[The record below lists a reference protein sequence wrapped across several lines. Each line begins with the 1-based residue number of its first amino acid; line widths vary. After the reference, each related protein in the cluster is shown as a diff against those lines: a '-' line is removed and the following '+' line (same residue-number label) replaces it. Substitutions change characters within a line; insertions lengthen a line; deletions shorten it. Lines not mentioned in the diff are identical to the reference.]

1 MRSENNSRLL
11 WTSLILAGLILA
23 AFQLYL
29 NREPARIQA
38 VQAADR
44 QQLISAGQEL
54 YRQNCASCHG
64 AEGEGADAPALN
76 SQQFL
81 TAAHDEM
88 MFGLI
93 ASGIPGSEMPAWSQA
108 HGGPFTDEEIRQ
120 IVAFIRSW
128 EPTAPDLGRQ
138 RMRVD
143 ARRGVQIFAG
153 TCAICHG
160 QNGQGGTAPALND
173 PTKLQQFD
181 DAWYAETIARGRPA
195 QGMPVWGTVLSPQ
208 QIGDLVAL
216 IGAWRRGE
224 QIVVGDVAGL
234 LKDALHA
241 LEHNEISEAAELLE
255 KAADAAEHEQAEVIE
270 QALAALDAGKI
281 KEATALI
288 EQTQG
293 LMGEMMGEM
302 AAPEAEHGEETPAS
316 TSEHHEDT
324 PAAEHDEEMPA
335 MEATSE
341 AAGDPGVQQVQEAVQ
356 ALEQDK
362 LDEAKKALTEALE
375 LLSSG
380 DLFEVAE
387 HALEDIEAG
396 KPGEALETLEK
407 ALAGTGQP

>member
-44 QQLISAGQEL
+44 ERLISAGQEL
-54 YRQNCASCHG
+54 YRQNCTSCHG
-64 AEGEGADAPALN
+64 AAGEGADAPALN
-76 SQQFL
+76 SKQFL
-81 TAAHDEM
+81 SAAHDET

-143 ARRGVQIFAG
+143 ARRGAQIFAG

-160 QNGQGGTAPALND
+160 PNGKGGAAPVLND
-173 PTKLQQFD
+173 PAKLQQFD
-181 DAWYAETIARGRPA
+181 DQWYAETITRGRPA
-195 QGMPVWGTVLSPQ
+195 RGMPVWGTVLSPQ

-224 QIVVGDVAGL
+224 QIVIGDVASL

-241 LEHNEISEAAELLE
+241 LEHNEIGEATELLE

-270 QALAALDAGKI
+270 QALAALSAGNI

-288 EQTQG
+288 KQTQG
-293 LMGEMMGEM
+293 MMGEMMGEM
-302 AAPEAEHGEETPAS
+302 AAPEAEHGEETAPS
-316 TSEHHEDT
+316 TSEHHEET
-324 PAAEHDEEMPA
+324 PAVEHNQEMPA

-341 AAGDPGVQQVQEAVQ
+341 AAGDLGVQQLQETVQ
-356 ALEQDK
+356 ALKQNK
-362 LDEAKKALTEALE
+362 LDQAKKALAEAMG
-375 LLSSG
+375 LLPSG
-380 DLFEVAE
+380 DLFEAAE
-387 HALEDIEAG
+387 HALKDIEAG
-396 KPGEALETLEK
+396 KPGEARETLEK
-407 ALAGTGQP
+407 VLAGTGQP

>member
-1 MRSENNSRLL
+1 MRSDNNSRLL
-11 WTSLILAGLILA
+11 WTSLILAGLILV

-44 QQLISAGQEL
+44 QQLISAGQAL
-54 YRQNCASCHG
+54 YGQNCASCHG

-76 SQQFL
+76 SKQFL
-81 TAAHDEM
+81 TAAHDET

-93 ASGIPGSEMPAWSQA
+93 ANGIPGTEMPAWSQA

-120 IVAFIRSW
+120 MVAFIRSW
-128 EPTAPDLGRQ
+128 EPAAPDLGQQ

-143 ARRGVQIFAG
+143 AQRGAQIFAG

-160 QNGQGGTAPALND
+160 PNGQGGTAPALND
-173 PTKLQQFD
+173 PVKLQQFD
-181 DAWYAETIARGRPA
+181 DPWYAETIARGRPA

-208 QIGDLVAL
+208 QIADVVAL

-234 LKDALHA
+234 LEDALHA
-241 LEHNEISEAAELLE
+241 LEHNEIGEATELLE
-255 KAADAAEHEQAEVIE
+255 QAADVTEHEQAEVIE
-270 QALAALDAGKI
+270 QALAALDAGNI

-302 AAPEAEHGEETPAS
+302 ATPEAEHGEEAPAS
-316 TSEHHEDT
+316 TSEHSEET
-324 PAAEHDEEMPA
+324 PAAEHHEEMPA
-335 MEATSE
+335 IEATLE
-341 AAGDPGVQQVQEAVQ
+341 AAGDPGVQQLQAAVQ

-375 LLSSG
+375 RLPSG
-380 DLFEVAE
+380 DLFEAAE

-396 KPGEALETLEK
+396 KPGEALEMLAK
-407 ALAGTGQP
+407 ALADMGQP